1 MLVEFNSYSIND
13 SVIKLYC
20 TKVEET
26 FGRDR
31 YRPQEVVFAFDTTNI
46 FNTNVL
52 MNWLVRQKRV
62 QKLKGEKPTWG
73 RRTRCNIRYGCKCEL
88 VKIPSLRIVGS
99 FLLP

>member
-46 FNTNVL
+46 INTNIL

-73 RRTRCNIRYGCKCEL
+73 DVLGAILGTVVNVNWSRFRVYE
-88 VKIPSLRIVGS
+88 
-99 FLLP
+99 

>member
-1 MLVEFNSYSIND
+1 MLVEFNSYSNND

-46 FNTNVL
+46 FNTNIL
-52 MNWLVRQKRV
+52 ISWLVRQKRV

-73 RRTRCNIRYGCKCEL
+73 DVLGAILGTVVNVNWSRFRVYE
-88 VKIPSLRIVGS
+88 
-99 FLLP
+99 

>member
-46 FNTNVL
+46 FNTNIL

-62 QKLKGEKPTWG
+62 QKLKGENPTWG
-73 RRTRCNIRYGCKCEL
+73 DVLGAILGTVVNVNWSGFRVYE
-88 VKIPSLRIVGS
+88 
-99 FLLP
+99 

>member
-46 FNTNVL
+46 FNTNIL
-52 MNWLVRQKRV
+52 MSWLVRQKRV
-62 QKLKGEKPTWG
+62 QKLKGENPTWG
-73 RRTRCNIRYGCKCEL
+73 DVLGAILGTVVN
-88 VKIPSLRIVGS
+88 VNWSS
-99 FLLP
+99 FRVYE

>member
-46 FNTNVL
+46 FNTNIL
-52 MNWLVRQKRV
+52 MSWLVRQKRV
-62 QKLKGEKPTWG
+62 QKLKGENPTWG
-73 RRTRCNIRYGCKCEL
+73 DVLGAILGTVVNVNWSGFRVYE
-88 VKIPSLRIVGS
+88 
-99 FLLP
+99 

>member
-13 SVIKLYC
+13 SIIKLYC

-46 FNTNVL
+46 FNTNIL
-52 MNWLVRQKRV
+52 MSWLVRQKRV
-62 QKLKGEKPTWG
+62 QKLKGENPTWG
-73 RRTRCNIRYGCKCEL
+73 DVLGAILGTVVNVNWSRFRVYE
-88 VKIPSLRIVGS
+88 
-99 FLLP
+99 

>member
-46 FNTNVL
+46 FNTNIL

-62 QKLKGEKPTWG
+62 QKIKNKKPTWG
-73 RRTRCNIRYGCKCEL
+73 DVLGAILGTVVNVNWSRFRVYE
-88 VKIPSLRIVGS
+88 
-99 FLLP
+99 

>member
-46 FNTNVL
+46 FNTNIL
-52 MNWLVRQKRV
+52 MSWLVRQKRV
-62 QKLKGEKPTWG
+62 QKLKGENPTWG
-73 RRTRCNIRYGCKCEL
+73 DVLAAILGTVVNVNWSRFRVYE
-88 VKIPSLRIVGS
+88 
-99 FLLP
+99 

>member
-46 FNTNVL
+46 FNTNIL

-62 QKLKGEKPTWG
+62 QKLKGENPTWG
-73 RRTRCNIRYGCKCEL
+73 DVLGAILGTVVNVNWSRFRVYE
-88 VKIPSLRIVGS
+88 
-99 FLLP
+99 

>member
-1 MLVEFNSYSIND
+1 MVVEFNSYSIND
-13 SVIKLYC
+13 SVINLYC

-46 FNTNVL
+46 FNTNIL

-62 QKLKGEKPTWG
+62 QKLKGENPTWG
-73 RRTRCNIRYGCKCEL
+73 DVLSAVLGTVVNVNWSRFRVYE
-88 VKIPSLRIVGS
+88 
-99 FLLP
+99 

>member
-13 SVIKLYC
+13 SVIILYC

-46 FNTNVL
+46 FNTNIL

-62 QKLKGEKPTWG
+62 QKLKGENPTWG
-73 RRTRCNIRYGCKCEL
+73 DVLSAVLGTVVNVNWSRFRVYE
-88 VKIPSLRIVGS
+88 
-99 FLLP
+99 

>member
-46 FNTNVL
+46 FNTNIL

-73 RRTRCNIRYGCKCEL
+73 DVIGAILGTVVNVNWSRFRVYE
-88 VKIPSLRIVGS
+88 
-99 FLLP
+99 

>member
-46 FNTNVL
+46 FNTNIL
-52 MNWLVRQKRV
+52 MNLLVRQKRV

-73 RRTRCNIRYGCKCEL
+73 DVLGAILGTVVNVNWSRFRVYE
-88 VKIPSLRIVGS
+88 
-99 FLLP
+99 

>member
-46 FNTNVL
+46 FNTNIL
-52 MNWLVRQKRV
+52 MSWLVRQKRV
-62 QKLKGEKPTWG
+62 QKLKGENPTWG
-73 RRTRCNIRYGCKCEL
+73 D
-88 VKIPSLRIVGS
+88 
-99 FLLP
+99 LLGAILGTVVNVNWSRFRVYE

>member
-20 TKVEET
+20 TKVDET

-46 FNTNVL
+46 FNTNIL
-52 MNWLVRQKRV
+52 MSWLVRQKRV
-62 QKLKGEKPTWG
+62 QKLKGENPTWG
-73 RRTRCNIRYGCKCEL
+73 DVLGAILGTVVNVNWSRFRVYE
-88 VKIPSLRIVGS
+88 
-99 FLLP
+99 

>member
-46 FNTNVL
+46 FNTNIL
-52 MNWLVRQKRV
+52 MSWLVRQKRV
-62 QKLKGEKPTWG
+62 QKLKGENPTWG
-73 RRTRCNIRYGCKCEL
+73 DVLGAILGTVVN
-88 VKIPSLRIVGS
+88 VNWLRFRVYE
-99 FLLP
+99 

>member
-26 FGRDR
+26 FGRDI

-46 FNTNVL
+46 FNTNIL
-52 MNWLVRQKRV
+52 MSWLVRQKRV
-62 QKLKGEKPTWG
+62 QKLKGENPTWG
-73 RRTRCNIRYGCKCEL
+73 DVLGAILGTVVNVNWSRFRVYE
-88 VKIPSLRIVGS
+88 
-99 FLLP
+99 

>member
-31 YRPQEVVFAFDTTNI
+31 YRPQEVVLAFDTTNI
-46 FNTNVL
+46 FNTNIL

-73 RRTRCNIRYGCKCEL
+73 DVLGAILGTVVNVNWSRFRVYE
-88 VKIPSLRIVGS
+88 
-99 FLLP
+99 

>member
-1 MLVEFNSYSIND
+1 MCIRDRFNSYSIND

-46 FNTNVL
+46 FNTNIL

-73 RRTRCNIRYGCKCEL
+73 DVLGAILGTVVNVNWSRFRVYE
-88 VKIPSLRIVGS
+88 
-99 FLLP
+99 

>member
-46 FNTNVL
+46 FNTNIL
-52 MNWLVRQKRV
+52 MSWLVRQKRV

-73 RRTRCNIRYGCKCEL
+73 DVLGAILGTVVNVNWSRFRVYE
-88 VKIPSLRIVGS
+88 
-99 FLLP
+99 

>member
-46 FNTNVL
+46 FNTSIL
-52 MNWLVRQKRV
+52 MSWLVRQKRV

-73 RRTRCNIRYGCKCEL
+73 DVLGAILGTVVNVNWSRFRVYE
-88 VKIPSLRIVGS
+88 
-99 FLLP
+99 

>member
-31 YRPQEVVFAFDTTNI
+31 YRPQEVVFAFYTTNI
-46 FNTNVL
+46 FNTNIL
-52 MNWLVRQKRV
+52 MSWLVRQKRV
-62 QKLKGEKPTWG
+62 QKLKGENPTWG
-73 RRTRCNIRYGCKCEL
+73 DVLGAILGTVVNVNWSRFRVYE
-88 VKIPSLRIVGS
+88 
-99 FLLP
+99 

>member
-1 MLVEFNSYSIND
+1 MLVEFNSYSINK

-46 FNTNVL
+46 FNTNIL
-52 MNWLVRQKRV
+52 MSWLVRQKRV
-62 QKLKGEKPTWG
+62 QKLKGENPTWG
-73 RRTRCNIRYGCKCEL
+73 DVLGAILGTVVNVNWSRFRVYE
-88 VKIPSLRIVGS
+88 
-99 FLLP
+99 

>member
-13 SVIKLYC
+13 SVIKLYS

-46 FNTNVL
+46 FNTNIL
-52 MNWLVRQKRV
+52 MSWLVRQKRV
-62 QKLKGEKPTWG
+62 QKLKGENPTWG
-73 RRTRCNIRYGCKCEL
+73 DVLGAILGTVVNVNWSRFRVYE
-88 VKIPSLRIVGS
+88 
-99 FLLP
+99 

>member
-31 YRPQEVVFAFDTTNI
+31 YRPQEVVFVFDTTNI
-46 FNTNVL
+46 FNTNIL

-73 RRTRCNIRYGCKCEL
+73 DVLGAILGTVVNVNWSRFRVYE
-88 VKIPSLRIVGS
+88 
-99 FLLP
+99 

>member
-46 FNTNVL
+46 FNTNIL
-52 MNWLVRQKRV
+52 MSWLVRQKRV
-62 QKLKGEKPTWG
+62 QKLKGENPTWG
-73 RRTRCNIRYGCKCEL
+73 DVLGAILGTVVNVNWSRFRVYE
-88 VKIPSLRIVGS
+88 
-99 FLLP
+99 